1 MYFRERTFVP
11 SRRDTRTHVEGEL
24 YNYECITHLLKV
36 EVKP

>member
-24 YNYECITHLLKV
+24 YNCEWITHLLKV
-36 EVKP
+36 EVKT